1 MPLLVEGQVRQ
12 PQKWEFGTDDD
23 PRAQGFQRL
32 REPQRASRPK
42 NFVLSVISKRNMN
55 GCSGITHLH
64 WYWIIAE

>member
-23 PRAQGFQRL
+23 PRAHSFQRL
-32 REPQRASRPK
+32 KEPQRASRPK

-55 GCSGITHLH
+55 GCPGINHHH